1 MHYGRHSRPEMS
13 RDKAVGRICRALM
26 GGSFKTEGHSTGAG
40 ETLAVT
46 TAPQAHKDAIAF
58 SEADA
63 RRGRGTNISEVVVDR
78 PPVRFRARH
87 CRAAGSGWSRLA
99 TGSTRAHSRRNAEY
113 APGSNPFWCLDHCR
127 SSRTCNWAFEPQS
140 APRPACDAAR

>member
-1 MHYGRHSRPEMS
+1 
-13 RDKAVGRICRALM
+13 M

-78 PPVRFRARH
+78 PPVRFTD
-87 CRAAGSGWSRLA
+87 GL
-99 TGSTRAHSRRNAEY
+99 RRFHGPDESCQAV
-113 APGSNPFWCLDHCR
+113 
-127 SSRTCNWAFEPQS
+127 
-140 APRPACDAAR
+140 